1 MRVAGKIAVVV
12 GGGQS
17 TAGEDIGI
25 GRACSLAL
33 AREGAKVLVVDVSAD
48 TAEATA
54 QMIRDAGGE
63 ATSLAADISH
73 EADCKSITT
82 TCVERYGRMDVLMN
96 NVGIV
101 AGDTFVDE
109 FEIEAWDR
117 IVDVGLRGMAL
128 TCKHAFP
135 VMKAQKGG
143 SIINTSSGAALI
155 TIPNFAYSCAK
166 AGVNALTRHVAG
178 RGAPYR
184 IRCNVIMPGG
194 IISANV
200 RKKWGKDFEAMSDE
214 ERFKMGAPLN
224 PHLGDASDIANAL
237 LYFASDESRY
247 VTSQFLAVDGGM
259 TANILGSRGQV
270 SG

>member
-1 MRVAGKIAVVV
+1 MRLAGKIGVVV

-25 GRACSLAL
+25 GRACALAM
-33 AREGAKVLVVDVSAD
+33 AREGATVLVADLNGESAEE
-48 TAEATA
+48 TAR
-54 QMIRDAGGE
+54 MIRDAGGE
-63 ATSLAADISH
+63 ASSLAADILH
-73 EADCKSITT
+73 EADCKAITAV
-82 TCVERYGRMDVLMN
+82 CVERYGRLDVLMN

-101 AGDTFVDE
+101 AGDTYVDE

-135 VMKAQKGG
+135 VMKAQMGG

-155 TIPNFAYSCAK
+155 TIPNFAYSCSK

-200 RKKWGKDFEAMSDE
+200 RKKWGRDFSTLSDE
-214 ERFKMGAPLN
+214 ERFKIGAPLN
-224 PHLGDASDIANAL
+224 PHLGEASDIANAMI
-237 LYFASDESRY
+237 YFASDESRY

-259 TANILGSRGQV
+259 TSALMGAR
-270 SG
+270 